1 MYDQN
6 CKEPRLIQLLEN
18 ETNMIRNSNEEK
30 MGQTSNQI
38 KNAEKESNRV
48 TKNWKKNLNKSHHYA

>member
-1 MYDQN
+1 
-6 CKEPRLIQLLEN
+6 
-18 ETNMIRNSNEEK
+18 MIRNSNEEK